1 MNDRKRQVIAI
12 AKELFIKNGVT
23 ATSVQDII
31 DESQISKGT
40 FYNYFPSKNACL
52 VAILEQ
58 GNDETSLRRQEILSG
73 QDISNKKILAKQISI
88 HMLVNRE
95 HNLIPIFQAIHFSG
109 DQDLKA
115 AVKRYQ
121 LEELAWL
128 TGRLVDVYGEE
139 SAAAAPDC
147 AVMMYGIIQHL
158 MHIGKSLSKI
168 DLVPTELIDFAMRRI
183 DAMMTDMIYTKDNF
197 LEQDVFLKAHV
208 NKQIYTKQELVTQ
221 MTTFNHTVKSETK
234 SENNQLIQFMV
245 DEIQTKS
252 PRISIIE
259 SVNRSFREAYTN
271 TDHEHQAKELSA
283 NIWRYIDRLKNQ

>member
-12 AKELFIKNGVT
+12 AKELFIENGVIS
-23 ATSVQDII
+23 TSVQDII

-52 VAILEQ
+52 IAILEQ

-73 QDISNKKILAKQISI
+73 QDISDKAILAKQISI
-88 HMLVNRE
+88 PMLVNRE

-128 TGRLVDVYGEE
+128 TGRLVDVYGDE
-139 SAAAAPDC
+139 AASAAPDC
-147 AVMMYGIIQHL
+147 AVIMYGIIQHL
-158 MHIGKSLSKI
+158 IHIGKNLSKI
-168 DLVPTELIDFAMRRI
+168 KLVPTELIDFAMRRV
-183 DAMMTDMIYTKDNF
+183 DAIMTDMIYTKDTF
-197 LEQDVFLKAHV
+197 LERDVFSKAHV
-208 NKQIYTKQELVTQ
+208 NKQSYTKEEIVEQ
-221 MTTFNHTVKSETK
+221 MITFNQTVQSETD
-234 SENNQLIQFMV
+234 SDDSQFIQFLI
-245 DEIQTKS
+245 DEIQTNS

-259 SVNRSFREAYTN
+259 SVNRSFRETYTN
-271 TDHEHQAKELSA
+271 TDHEHRAKELSA
-283 NIWRYIDRLKNQ
+283 NIWRYMDRLKQ